1 MYVNICV
8 HRNMNYLRSFR
19 RSGLKT
25 LVIVNQMQGT
35 RSGALEKDCLS
46 TGFPTTNNGA
56 KLVYEKSTS
65 SGSVLWVASRWK
77 NVSYEEVIRTFYN
90 VPGPEGGFSKSR
102 RERGVNCSVEKEPD
116 CHGFVIK
123 HRSVLET
130 RTYTTFRR
138 PPWQF
143 GQRYI
148 SQCRIGH
155 VSCFTAKM

>member
-1 MYVNICV
+1 
-8 HRNMNYLRSFR
+8 MNYLRSFR

-25 LVIVNQMQGT
+25 LVIVNQMKGT

-123 HRSVLET
+123 T
-130 RTYTTFRR
+130 
-138 PPWQF
+138 PK
-143 GQRYI
+143 
-148 SQCRIGH
+148 RIGNQNLYNISTFENSEPSPLAIWAALH
-155 VSCFTAKM
+155 QSVPNWARLMFHG

>member
-46 TGFPTTNNGA
+46 TGFPTTNNRA

-123 HRSVLET
+123 T
-130 RTYTTFRR
+130 
-138 PPWQF
+138 PK
-143 GQRYI
+143 
-148 SQCRIGH
+148 RIGNQNLYNISPAPLAIWAALH
-155 VSCFTAKM
+155 QSVPNWARLMFHG